1 MKAAGLEDKI
11 EIRLQDYREIDGQF
25 DRITSVGMFEHVGRK
40 NLPLYFSRIHD
51 LLADDGIAM
60 NHGITSTDAESGET
74 ALGGGEFI
82 DRYVFPDGE
91 LPHISLALE
100 AAQRRAEAIDVESLR
115 RHYARTLD
123 IWTENFEAKADA
135 ARQLVDDENSASGAC
150 ISPAARMRSST
161 TTCRSS
167 RSCAAR
173 PGRAQRRCRGRGA
186 ICTNTR
192 CRAGG
197 ASRWACMGDGRT
209 RRKAPPERQQ
219 HDDANT
225 PHADGQFDLFGVP
238 ADAARASPE
247 NDGPPADTDEHVNPG
262 APDDAQPAPRPRT
275 HARSSDETPPAAS
288 GLLWDEPSLP
298 AEPPKKGRRR
308 RGVLPAPITPD
319 VADAAA
325 GLPPNVRLGTSSWY
339 FPGWDGIV
347 YDGDFAQTKLARRP
361 KRMARIRC

>member
-1 MKAAGLEDKI
+1 
-11 EIRLQDYREIDGQF
+11 
-25 DRITSVGMFEHVGRK
+25 
-40 NLPLYFSRIHD
+40 
-51 LLADDGIAM
+51 
-60 NHGITSTDAESGET
+60 
-74 ALGGGEFI
+74 
-82 DRYVFPDGE
+82 
-91 LPHISLALE
+91 
-100 AAQRRAEAIDVESLR
+100 
-115 RHYARTLD
+115 
-123 IWTENFEAKADA
+123 
-135 ARQLVDDENSASGAC
+135 
-150 ISPAARMRSST
+150 
-161 TTCRSS
+161 
-167 RSCAAR
+167 
-173 PGRAQRRCRGRGA
+173 
-186 ICTNTR
+186 
-192 CRAGG
+192 
-197 ASRWACMGDGRT
+197 MGDGRT

-339 FPGWDGIV
+339 FPAGTASSTTAISLRRNSREGAEAYGAHPLLKSVSLDRSFYGPLSV
-347 YDGDFAQTKLARRP
+347 ADYLRYAQQVPTISASS
-361 KRMARIRC
+361 